1 MRSMP
6 GACELSVL
14 IATRDR
20 AASLARTLDSLVAQV
35 LPGVDWELL
44 VVDNGSCDETGTVLA
59 RYSPALPLVVLG
71 EPRAGKNRALNHA
84 LGHARG
90 RLLVFTDDDVIASP
104 NWLGALAAAAERF
117 PAASAFGGPIEPL
130 FPPETPG
137 WLRDPDFILAS
148 EAFGAKPRSSE
159 GYTEALPFGANLAL
173 RASVFEDLRF
183 DEAIG
188 PVAAASYPQGS
199 EYELLARLRQRGAR
213 FVHVPDA
220 KVEHVIL
227 PHQVE
232 LDWLLGRAE
241 RIGRGSA
248 RVKRKRVPRTVFGW
262 LPLFWHLWRARWR
275 AHRARH
281 LSEPERFRS
290 AHRVH
295 YWLGYIAESRL
306 LRGR

>member
-35 LPGVDWELL
+35 LPGIDWELL
-44 VVDNGSCDETGTVLA
+44 VVDNGSRDDTQAVLA
-59 RYSPALPLVVLG
+59 RFAQALPLVVLA
-71 EPRAGKNRALNHA
+71 EPRSGKNRALNYG

-90 RLLVFTDDDVIASP
+90 RLLAFTDDDVIASP
-104 NWLGALAAAAERF
+104 HWLHALSSAAERF
-117 PAASAFGGPIEPL
+117 PDASVFGGPIDPV
-130 FPPETPG
+130 FPPQTPA

-148 EAFGAKPRSSE
+148 EAFGAKRKSSE
-159 GYTEALPFGANLAL
+159 GYTEALSFGANLAL
-173 RASVFEDLRF
+173 RASVFEGLQF

-199 EYELLARLRQRGAR
+199 EYELLVRLRQRGAR

-220 KVEHVIL
+220 EVAHVIL

-232 LDWLLGRAE
+232 LEWLLGRAE

-248 RVKRKRVPRTVFGW
+248 RVKRKRVPRTVLGW
-262 LPLFWHLWRARWR
+262 IPLFLNLWRARFR

-281 LSEPERFRS
+281 LAEPERFRI

-295 YWLGYIAESRL
+295 YWLGYIAESRA
-306 LRGR
+306 LRGE